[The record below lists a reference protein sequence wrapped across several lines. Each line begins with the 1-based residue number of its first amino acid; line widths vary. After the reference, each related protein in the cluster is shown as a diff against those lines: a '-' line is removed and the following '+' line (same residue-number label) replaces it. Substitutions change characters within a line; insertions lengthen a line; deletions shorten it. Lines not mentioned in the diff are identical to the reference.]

1 MPPTVRT
8 VGALISDAQ
17 PAVAQTWRPMRRED
31 AAALAELLAAAEH
44 VDQMDEH
51 HDEDDVVKHHVNDLV
66 DLGADTRLVWRGD
79 ELVGFAA
86 VFGQRRVREVHSVWL
101 SGTVHPLHR
110 RQGLGRQLLR
120 WQLERAEQ
128 LHAERHPAVPANLM
142 CNVSEDQW
150 RVRPL
155 GPFRGPDRSAVLV
168 RHGPLARA
176 PDPPL
181 PPVQPVLRVRIE
193 PYDSG
198 RDEEVRL
205 AHNIAFN
212 GHFGSTERDPEEW
225 RGYFTGSRAF
235 RPELSLLAVADDSDA
250 EVAGYLLAYV
260 FEADVAAS
268 GRREVYVGQ
277 IGTLPDYRGS
287 GVGSAL
293 MATALAQW
301 SAAGHHES
309 YLGVDT
315 ANGTGALGLYER
327 AGYRVHKRSASWGR
341 TVRAR
346 T

>member
-1 MPPTVRT
+1 MSRKTN
-8 VGALISDAQ
+8 G
-17 PAVAQTWRPMRRED
+17 
-31 AAALAELLAAAEH
+31 
-44 VDQMDEH
+44 
-51 HDEDDVVKHHVNDLV
+51 
-66 DLGADTRLVWRGD
+66 
-79 ELVGFAA
+79 GFARLA
-86 VFGQRRVREVHSVWL
+86 R
-101 SGTVHPLHR
+101 
-110 RQGLGRQLLR
+110 
-120 WQLERAEQ
+120 
-128 LHAERHPAVPANLM
+128 
-142 CNVSEDQW
+142 SEDLTE
-150 RVRPL
+150 VR
-155 GPFRGPDRSAVLV
+155 FWFDMVRSLE
-168 RHGPLARA
+168 H

>member
-142 CNVSEDQW
+142 CNVSETNGGFA
-150 RVRPL
+150 R
-155 GPFRGPDRSAVLV
+155 
-168 RHGPLARA
+168 LARSEDLTEVRFWFDMVRSLEH

-235 RPELSLLAVADDSDA
+235 RPELSLLAVANDSDA

-277 IGTLPDYRGS
+277 IDTLPDYRGS

>member
-1 MPPTVRT
+1 MQPPW
-8 VGALISDAQ
+8 Q
-17 PAVAQTWRPMRRED
+17 N
-31 AAALAELLAAAEH
+31 LLAAAEH

-51 HDEDDVVKHHVNDLV
+51 HDEDDVVEHHVNDLV

-142 CNVSEDQW
+142 CNVSETNGGFA
-150 RVRPL
+150 R
-155 GPFRGPDRSAVLV
+155 
-168 RHGPLARA
+168 LARSEDLTEVRFWFDMVRSLEH
-176 PDPPL
+176 PDPPP

-277 IGTLPDYRGS
+277 IGTLPDYRGR

-293 MATALAQW
+293 MATALAKW
-301 SAAGHHES
+301 SAAGHQES